1 MAVVYYI
8 LFVIGDS
15 PSRNPCSRSSV
26 NFRSSSVSWCRWFCL
41 FRVVSSITM
50 PKPQYLQKF
59 RNSWLQDPHLKDWLQ
74 VIESTAGQVPKCKF
88 CGTILRS
95 HYGDIKTHGMSKK
108 YQQNTKVTGCFIIIS
123 FGSHGNSFILPN
135 CTEE

>member
-1 MAVVYYI
+1 
-8 LFVIGDS
+8 
-15 PSRNPCSRSSV
+15 
-26 NFRSSSVSWCRWFCL
+26 
-41 FRVVSSITM
+41 M
-50 PKPQYLQKF
+50 PKPQYSQKF

-108 YQQNTKVTGCFIIIS
+108 HQQNMKVTGCFIIIS
-123 FGSHGNSFILPN
+123 FGSHSHGNIFILTN
-135 CTEE
+135 CPEE